1 MEKKEFEEL
10 KERAIDITPEE
21 FNDLR
26 SSLTPEQQ
34 AELTLAFIQAHSAV
48 AYEQAAQDMR
58 RNKNTEKCGFG
69 KQ

>member
-10 KERAIDITPEE
+10 KERATDITQEE

-26 SSLTPEQQ
+26 SSLTREQQ
-34 AELTLAFIQAHSAV
+34 TELVLAIIQAHSAIMY
-48 AYEQAAQDMR
+48 AQAAQDMR
-58 RNKNTEKCGFG
+58 RNKNTKKCGFG